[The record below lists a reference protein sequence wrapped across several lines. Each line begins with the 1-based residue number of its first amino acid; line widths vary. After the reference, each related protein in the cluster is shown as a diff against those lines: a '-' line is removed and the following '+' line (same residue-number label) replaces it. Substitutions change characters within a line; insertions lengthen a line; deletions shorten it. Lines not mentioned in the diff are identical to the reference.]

1 MLFTVTAQYYC
12 KTMFMQQQLYRRKLH
27 DLHVELH
34 KTYIHDCNIFSWLL
48 LIVSERKKIY
58 EYYATWQFLHDD

>member
-1 MLFTVTAQYYC
+1 
-12 KTMFMQQQLYRRKLH
+12 MFMQQQLYRRKLH